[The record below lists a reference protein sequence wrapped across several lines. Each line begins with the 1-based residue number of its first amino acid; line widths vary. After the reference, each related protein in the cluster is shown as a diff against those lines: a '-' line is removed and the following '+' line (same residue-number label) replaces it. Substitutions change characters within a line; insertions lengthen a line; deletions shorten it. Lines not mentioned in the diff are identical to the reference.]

1 MRLLVILRLFNVFFL
16 SYLLSVS
23 VYAQETYTME
33 NTKLV
38 KGIRYDMQ
46 NRPLN
51 GIVSVYYRTG
61 ELLLEMP
68 YINGKANGI
77 ARGYRPDGSLFQ
89 EIRFKNSKEIK
100 RYIYP
105 SNQKFIL

>member
-1 MRLLVILRLFNVFFL
+1 MKLSKFLICFFL
-16 SYLLSVS
+16 SCFLSVN

-33 NTKLV
+33 NTKLI

-51 GIVSVYYRTG
+51 GIVNVYYKTG

-77 ARGYRPDGSLFQ
+77 ARGYRPNGSLFQ
-89 EIRFKNSKEIK
+89 EIRFKDSKEIK

-105 SNQKFIL
+105 LGKKFIS

>member
-1 MRLLVILRLFNVFFL
+1 MNLLKIFSHLFL
-16 SYLLSVS
+16 SCLLSAS
-23 VYAQETYTME
+23 VCAQETYTME
-33 NTKLV
+33 NTKLIR
-38 KGIRYDMQ
+38 GIRYDMQ

-51 GIVSVYYRTG
+51 GIVNVYYKTG

-77 ARGYRPDGSLFQ
+77 ARGYRPNGSLFQ
-89 EIRFKNSKEIK
+89 EIRFKDSKEIK

-105 SNQKFIL
+105 LDKKFIL

>member
-1 MRLLVILRLFNVFFL
+1 MKLSKFL
-16 SYLLSVS
+16 SCFFFSCFLSVN

-38 KGIRYDMQ
+38 KGIRCDTQ

-51 GIVSVYYRTG
+51 GIVNVYYKTG

-68 YINGKANGI
+68 YMNGKPNGV
-77 ARGYRPDGSLFQ
+77 ARGYRPDGSIFQ
-89 EIRFKNSKEIK
+89 EIKFKNSKEIK
-100 RYIYP
+100 RDFYP
-105 SNQKFIL
+105 PGMRFKG

>member
-1 MRLLVILRLFNVFFL
+1 MKLSKFL
-16 SYLLSVS
+16 SCLFFSCFLSVD

-51 GIVSVYYRTG
+51 GIVNVYYKTG

-77 ARGYRPDGSLFQ
+77 ARGYRPNGSLFQ
-89 EIRFKNSKEIK
+89 EIRFKDSKEIK

-105 SNQKFIL
+105 LDKKFIS

>member
-1 MRLLVILRLFNVFFL
+1 MNFFKLFCHI
-16 SYLLSVS
+16 LLSSLLSIS

-33 NTKLV
+33 NTKLI

-51 GIVSVYYRTG
+51 GIVNVYYKTG

-68 YINGKANGI
+68 YVNGKQNGV
-77 ARGYRPDGSLFQ
+77 ARGYRPDGSLLQ
-89 EIRFKNSKEIK
+89 EIKFKDSKEIK
-100 RYIYP
+100 REIY
-105 SNQKFIL
+105 SQDAKFKG